1 MADLE
6 VLGINTKL
14 PSFLRFSS
22 RVEEVEKSLLFM
34 GSGRNHAFFPV
45 LSSFSH
51 NGSSLCVVNNAD
63 TSQNNEKHVDHGCF

>member
-1 MADLE
+1 MADLIPQVQLQGGRGGE
-6 VLGINTKL
+6 IPAFHGVWQ
-14 PSFLRFSS
+14 
-22 RVEEVEKSLLFM
+22 KSC
-34 GSGRNHAFFPV
+34 FFPV